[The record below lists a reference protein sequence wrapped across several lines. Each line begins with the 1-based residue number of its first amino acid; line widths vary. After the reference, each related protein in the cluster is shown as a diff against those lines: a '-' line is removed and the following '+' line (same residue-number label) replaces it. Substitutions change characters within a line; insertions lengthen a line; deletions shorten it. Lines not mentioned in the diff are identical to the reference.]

1 MISPATIE
9 PNLNDSKAISKA
21 RNKAT
26 FETSSWDE
34 RVFLDYPSRFEH
46 RGGRD
51 SAGNEKETSAT
62 LILERRDIAPV
73 HDEICIKRDFAD
85 FAFLLAAS
93 PPTTLLAF
101 CPFAYLTY
109 TIQPW
114 PPFREPFARPL
125 GYISPSFVRNATVR
139 FNAEKYTRRKS
150 SSGARDEGRFLIRKK
165 KTRFVNGKRARE
177 CGYAVKMAW
186 LERVFVERWRRTE
199 VT

>member
-1 MISPATIE
+1 M
-9 PNLNDSKAISKA
+9 D
-21 RNKAT
+21 
-26 FETSSWDE
+26 
-34 RVFLDYPSRFEH
+34 

-93 PPTTLLAF
+93 SPTTLLAF

-109 TIQPW
+109 TIQP

-139 FNAEKYTRRKS
+139 FNTEKILAGS
-150 SSGARDEGRFLIRKK
+150 
-165 KTRFVNGKRARE
+165 RARGRE
-177 CGYAVKMAW
+177 TRAV
-186 LERVFVERWRRTE
+186 F
-199 VT
+199 